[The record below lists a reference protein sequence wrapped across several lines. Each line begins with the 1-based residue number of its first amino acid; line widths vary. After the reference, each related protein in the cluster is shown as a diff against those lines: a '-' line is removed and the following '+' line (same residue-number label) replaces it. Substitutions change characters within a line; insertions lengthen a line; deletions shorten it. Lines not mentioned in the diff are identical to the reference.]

1 MVSGT
6 NGPPDAG
13 PLPPGQ
19 ASRPGP
25 AGAGVRTRPPADLV
39 GPRRRGDGIFRGL
52 TLSAGIFVLAIL
64 VAIAVFLIAKSVPAI
79 AQDKGN
85 FFTTKTWDPDGS
97 KVFGIAALAFGT
109 VLSSVLALVLTV
121 PLALGVA
128 IFIVEYAP
136 KRIATFLGYAVDM
149 LAAVPSV
156 VYGLWAVY
164 FLLKRMVPLQV
175 FLADH
180 FGWIPLFADP
190 ENRAGQFS
198 QSVLA
203 AALILGVMILPII
216 AAISREVISQVDPAQ
231 REGML
236 ALGATHWEMV
246 RMAVLPPSRP
256 GIVGGIMLGLGR
268 ALGET
273 IAIALV
279 IGASFTISPHIM
291 SSGNAIAANI
301 AVKFAEAGSLG
312 RNALIASGLVLFA
325 ITLVVNLTARAII
338 YRAGA
343 VERSAA
349 V

>member
-1 MVSGT
+1 VST
-6 NGPPDAG
+6 
-13 PLPPGQ
+13 
-19 ASRPGP
+19 ASTSASPRPGAGRTP
-25 AGAGVRTRPPADLV
+25 AGLIG
-39 GPRRRGDGIFRGL
+39 GPRRRGDEIFRGI
-52 TLSAGIFVLAIL
+52 TLGAGVLVLAIL
-64 VAIAVFLIAKSVPAI
+64 VAIAGFLIARAIPAI
-79 AQDKGN
+79 AADKGN
-85 FFTTKTWDPDGS
+85 FFTVKTWDPDGS

-109 VLSSVLALVLTV
+109 VISSLLALLIAV
-121 PLALGVA
+121 PVALGVA
-128 IFIVEYAP
+128 VFIVEYAP
-136 KRIATFLGYAVDM
+136 RRVAHLLGYAVDM

-164 FLLKRMVPLQV
+164 FLLKRLVPLQV

-180 FGWIPLFADP
+180 FSWIPIFADP
-190 ENRAGQFS
+190 DNRAGQYS
-198 QSVLA
+198 QSVFA
-203 AALILGVMILPII
+203 AAIILAVMILPIV
-216 AAISREVISQVDPAQ
+216 AAISREVIAQVDPAQ

-246 RMAVLPPSRP
+246 RTAVLPPSRP

-273 IAIALV
+273 IAVALV
-279 IGASFTISPHIM
+279 IGASFTVNPHILGP
-291 SSGNAIAANI
+291 GNSIAANI
-301 AVKFAEAGSLG
+301 AVKFGEAGSLG

-325 ITLVVNLTARAII
+325 ITLAVNLAARAII